1 MKCTFHQYLI
11 DVGFRA
17 SSDYT
22 YDRYELIKYISFF
35 RKCWNDGI
43 SAYIAL
49 NLLSDEIDKK
59 DSEVSKFQVFNLL
72 ELKNPQ
78 NPQNP

>member
-17 SSDYT
+17 SSDYS

-49 NLLSDEIDKK
+49 NLLSDEIDK
-59 DSEVSKFQVFNLL
+59 EVITPKFQVFNLL
-72 ELKNPQ
+72 ELKRLDNPQ
-78 NPQNP
+78 NP